1 MNEELVKMVNELPDG
16 KKKKEMLSI
25 LNEEKE
31 VAKSNDKVE
40 KKVKEPKE
48 QEKDKPVSKTKKGL
62 QEEPDGKLPKTK
74 DEKTIPKGDSKV
86 LKQLETLQKQ
96 WNDKFDELSKENKA
110 YAEASD
116 KQKSK
121 IEALENQKQRGFEP
135 KNNPDLNDE
144 NQEIADKAAS
154 FTRNKW

>member
-1 MNEELVKMVNELPDG
+1 MSEELVKMVNDLPDG

-31 VAKSNDKVE
+31 VAESNDKVE

-48 QEKDKPVSKTKKGL
+48 QEKDEPVGKTKKGL
-62 QEEPDGKLPKTK
+62 QEKQDGKLPKTE
-74 DEKTIPKGDSKV
+74 DEQTIPEGDSKV

-96 WNDKFDELSKENKA
+96 WDDKFDELSKENKE

-116 KQKSK
+116 KQKAK
-121 IEALENQKQRGFEP
+121 IESLENQKQRGFEP

-144 NQEIADKAAS
+144 NQEIADRAAS